1 MRTHL
6 KCYLDCLCLY
16 KNQIHEQLLSGNIM
30 DNLMVKHLFFV
41 VFSRHLVLQ
50 LRGSTLLSQ
59 LSVWMT
65 PICMEGLMG
74 SYWLQLLLIQIMRF
88 FLWLYTIVKEENNVN
103 WRWFLLFIQLHIIGD
118 CSGICIISDIHV
130 DIKHGMTTIFPE
142 PIGYYRYYIRYLT
155 SNFNHKFKD
164 LSAKKELLR
173 CTMNLWSINLM
184 YGLMIW
190 VIVI

>member
-74 SYWLQLLLIQIMRF
+74 SY
-88 FLWLYTIVKEENNVN
+88 
-103 WRWFLLFIQLHIIGD
+103 
-118 CSGICIISDIHV
+118 
-130 DIKHGMTTIFPE
+130 
-142 PIGYYRYYIRYLT
+142 
-155 SNFNHKFKD
+155 
-164 LSAKKELLR
+164 
-173 CTMNLWSINLM
+173 
-184 YGLMIW
+184 
-190 VIVI
+190 